1 MYICVCVCKCV
12 FSDGQSVAAR
22 LSKQVNRITKS
33 VKKDIETYNNKDHG
47 MVRQECLPL
56 TISFD
61 KIKDPDCPFWLTLR
75 SADAELYHGS
85 HLSILL
91 NVKRQAIDLCNLLDR
106 VKEEQILL
114 KEEMRNVFYHQQQH
128 DMITDFI
135 FATNNNPI
143 IDEIQFG
150 ELLLC
155 CRKLLHVEYC
165 LQKVKETFLPY
176 VEI

>member
-1 MYICVCVCKCV
+1 MYVRTYVHMCVCVCKCV

-33 VKKDIETYNNKDHG
+33 VKKDIETYNNEDHG
-47 MVRQECLPL
+47 MVRQESLSL

-61 KIKDPDCPFWLTLR
+61 KIKDPDCPFWFTLR
-75 SADAELYHGS
+75 SADAESYHGS
-85 HLSILL
+85 HLSIPL
-91 NVKRQAIDLCNLLDR
+91 NVKRQAIDLCICNLLDR
-106 VKEEQILL
+106 AKEEQILL
-114 KEEMRNVFYHQQQH
+114 KEEMRNMFFYYQQQH

-150 ELLLC
+150 
-155 CRKLLHVEYC
+155 KLL
-165 LQKVKETFLPY
+165 
-176 VEI
+176 